1 MTLDCVCFES
11 CDTASDDEREL
22 CYLTPSCVSSIG
34 WGGYKAG
41 DGGRE
46 RAVKFYKFHNQ
57 NRFNRNRKL
66 LAKITSSILISLL
79 KDLRYR

>member
-22 CYLTPSCVSSIG
+22 CYLTLSCVSNIG

-41 DGGRE
+41 DGE
-46 RAVKFYKFHNQ
+46 RGGCKVLQVSQSKQMQHKQGTFSKDYKLH
-57 NRFNRNRKL
+57 
-66 LAKITSSILISLL
+66 SVVISLL
-79 KDLRYR
+79 KYEI